1 MSVRGGTGQEEGK
14 DECEGGGGGGGT
26 GQEEGKDEGRD
37 RTGGGEG

>member
-14 DECEGGGGGGGT
+14 DECEGGGGGGG
-26 GQEEGKDEGRD
+26 GD